1 MNRTFLLFLV
11 AALCA
16 VALGACGPK
25 PAPGQVD
32 RDRADDALGRLK

>member
-1 MNRTFLLFLV
+1 MSRTCMFFAVAFLL
-11 AALCA
+11 A

-32 RDRADDALGRLK
+32 RDRAEDALGRLK